1 MSHPMNPVAPG
12 QARPTTVTI
21 SSWLLFLVA
30 ALQVAGTI
38 VALSALGTIAD
49 IYNDAYEGTELE
61 GSGDFLAGI
70 GIIGG
75 SAFGVLMA
83 VGLVVLAIFNNRG
96 KNGSRITTWVLG
108 GLLLCCSGFGLVG
121 QLAGASMNFG
131 TGGGDL
137 PDPEEIQR
145 RIDEAVPWYTPT
157 AAGLGLVAL
166 LALATALILLALPPS
181 NEYFRKRQPVW
192 EPPVPGYPGYQAQPG
207 YPPAGSHAPA
217 PFQPAQPPPGS
228 PPDQWQPPGPPSAQP
243 PPGSS
248 PQPPPGPP
256 QG

>member
-12 QARPTTVTI
+12 QARPTIVTI

-30 ALQVAGTI
+30 ALQVAGII
-38 VALSALGTIAD
+38 VGLSAMGTITD
-49 IYNDAYEGTELE
+49 IYNDAYEGTDLE
-61 GSGDFLAGI
+61 GSGDLLAGI

-83 VGLVVLAIFNNRG
+83 VGLVILAIFNNRG
-96 KNGSRITTWVLG
+96 KNGSRITTWVVG
-108 GLLLCCSGFGLVG
+108 GLLLCCSGFGLVS

-131 TGGGDL
+131 GGGGDL
-137 PDPEEIQR
+137 PDQEEIQR
-145 RIDEAVPWYTPT
+145 RIDDAVPWYTPT

-181 NEYFRKRQPVW
+181 NDYFRKRQPVW

-207 YPPAGSHAPA
+207 YPPAGSEPPPA
-217 PFQPAQPPPGS
+217 QWQPPAQPP
-228 PPDQWQPPGPPSAQP
+228 
-243 PPGSS
+243 GSS
-248 PQPPPGPP
+248 TQPPPPGPP
-256 QG
+256 HG